1 MAHGESSE
9 RWSTTMG
16 SSKKNRG
23 FFFPS
28 RHSTAMIL
36 RPLPRRIPR
45 LRQPLNR
52 CLHVSPLLRADNAPP
67 TPSAKPV
74 SKSSIHT
81 PFPAVSKPPDND
93 PNFVHPPSAA
103 KAGSVLKGVQILKDK
118 PEVVALPDDYYPD
131 WLWEIFED
139 EESVKQRAAGRQ
151 EIEEKKKIYIRQL
164 KEEAIETEMAKVPK
178 IGLLGLGEKRTE
190 EERYLARRERLNAS
204 WLLNREKEELYEPPQ
219 FEMPP
224 ERSAK
229 YHKKINK
236 AKIKNDN
243 YLRGRG
249 ML

>member
-1 MAHGESSE
+1 
-9 RWSTTMG
+9 
-16 SSKKNRG
+16 
-23 FFFPS
+23 
-28 RHSTAMIL
+28 
-36 RPLPRRIPR
+36 
-45 LRQPLNR
+45 
-52 CLHVSPLLRADNAPP
+52 
-67 TPSAKPV
+67 
-74 SKSSIHT
+74 
-81 PFPAVSKPPDND
+81 
-93 PNFVHPPSAA
+93 
-103 KAGSVLKGVQILKDK
+103 VLKGIQILKDK

-139 EESVKQRAAGRQ
+139 EESVKQRASGRQ
-151 EIEEKKKIYIRQL
+151 EIEEKKKIYTRQL

-190 EERYLARRERLNAS
+190 EKRYLARRERLNAS
-204 WLLNREKEELYEPPQ
+204 WLLDREKEELYEPPQ

-243 YLRGRG
+243 YLQGRG